1 MKRTTKKDTFWI
13 IAFSLMLIAYI
24 ILAFTDH
31 RAFEKN
37 DLMFCGLLGLGLVA
51 RIWHR
56 IKVKKIIKMEFDDE
70 ELLESEEDDE
80 DKEDPYLTETSEDI
94 PEEIDESLSDDEE

>member
-1 MKRTTKKDTFWI
+1 MTSVQGSLTVPTDT
-13 IAFSLMLIAYI
+13 
-24 ILAFTDH
+24 
-31 RAFEKN
+31 
-37 DLMFCGLLGLGLVA
+37 
-51 RIWHR
+51 HR

-80 DKEDPYLTETSEDI
+80 DEEDPYLTEISEDI